1 MMKKNS
7 ILYVDDEVSNLRGF
21 KSLFF
26 TDYKVLTAASA
37 KEGLELMKDNEVDMV
52 ISDQK
57 MPEVNGVEFL
67 MQVAQL
73 YPDTV
78 RIILTGYSD
87 LEVIIKAVN
96 ECGIFRYMAKPWNL
110 DEMKL
115 TIEKGLESFRLKKEN
130 SYLVQQLQENNQQ
143 LEEKVRSRTAQL
155 DEQNQLLKKLN
166 KDKDDL
172 IGIVAHD
179 LRSPLNQICG
189 ILNLIKLEPVI
200 NTNGFSQYL
209 DVIDDS
215 ANRLRNMISQV
226 LDINNIESGDVQLKY
241 VDIPV
246 NELFDEVIRLYSP
259 GATEKKI
266 VIETKVKEDISIHC
280 DRFYLV
286 QILENLLSNAIKYSP
301 ENSNITL
308 KADKRPENG
317 NICLSICDE
326 GPGFT
331 EEDKKRLFTPYQKLS
346 ASPSKG
352 ESSSG
357 LGLSIVKKYADIL
370 NSHISC
376 TSEPGEGACFEL
388 VFMNE
393 KEMSL

>member
-1 MMKKNS
+1 MKRNC

-26 TDYKVLTAASA
+26 TDYKVLTASSAS
-37 KEGLELMKDNEVDMV
+37 EGLELLKENEVDLV

-57 MPEVNGVEFL
+57 MPEINGVEFL
-67 MQVAQL
+67 MKVAQL

-87 LEVIIKAVN
+87 LEMIIKAVN

-115 TIEKGLESFRLKKEN
+115 TIENGLESFRLKKEN
-130 SYLVQQLQENNQQ
+130 SFLVQQLQENNQK
-143 LEEKVRSRTAQL
+143 LEEKVRNRTAQL

-179 LRSPLNQICG
+179 LKSPLNQICG
-189 ILNLIKLEPVI
+189 ILNLIKLKPEI

-209 DVIDDS
+209 DLIDDS

-226 LDINNIESGDVQLKY
+226 LDINNIESGNVQLKY
-241 VDIPV
+241 VDIPI

-259 GATEKKI
+259 GAKEKKI
-266 VIETKVKEDISIHC
+266 VIETKVKDDISIHC

-317 NICLSICDE
+317 NISLSICDE

-346 ASPSKG
+346 ASPSRG

-376 TSEPGEGACFEL
+376 TSEPGEGTCFEL

-393 KEMSL
+393 